1 MQINNSA
8 ELRENIKRLEQHQQ
22 QQKDNLA
29 EEFYAT
35 YQSLMPINI
44 LKSSINKVVHSPGAV
59 DNIVN
64 AGISIGLGL
73 LSKKVMIGKSAGIAK
88 KLLGTAMEL
97 GVASLVSKK
106 AASIK
111 SGGLNLLSKIFKPK
125 NRPVRNG

>member
-1 MQINNSA
+1 MKINNSA
-8 ELRENIKRLEQHQQ
+8 ELQETIKKLEQQHKE
-22 QQKDNLA
+22 QKDNLI

-35 YQSLMPINI
+35 YESFKPVNI
-44 LKSSINKVVHSPGAV
+44 LKNSINKVVHSPGTV
-59 DNIVN
+59 DNIVS

-73 LSKKVMIGKSAGIAK
+73 LSKKVVIGKSAGIAK

-125 NRPVRNG
+125 NRPIQNG